1 MSRRFVLALALATA
15 SIAPIPSLAA
25 DAQSLLEAPWSAIER
40 KARGQ
45 TVYWSA
51 WGGDPAINRYIGWVA
66 ERLDERYG
74 LDVVHVKVDDIAT
87 TISRI
92 VAERAAGNDDAGNV
106 DLLWINGEN
115 FAAMKERDLLFGPFA
130 RRLPNFSL
138 TAPDDN
144 PEVLTDFTLPTEGYE
159 SPWGKAQLTFY
170 YDAERLETPPRNMS
184 ELLSW
189 AREHP
194 GRFTYPL
201 VPDFLGTTF
210 LKQVLLSQVEA
221 PSVLAEPASRHDVD
235 AVMAPLWDYLDAL
248 HPHLWRQGRH
258 FPSGGPELKRLMGD
272 GELSLAFTFNPA
284 EPAAAVTDHQLPPS
298 TRSYV
303 LEGGTLGNVHFVA
316 IPFNARHKA
325 GAMVLANFLL
335 SPEAQARKLDIDVWG
350 DPSVLDMRRLEAA
363 EREAFEGD
371 RHPASPPPDAL
382 QRVLP
387 EPHPSWVEAL
397 EAQWQVRYGDS

>member
-25 DAQSLLEAPWSAIER
+25 DAESPLDAPWPAVER
-40 KARGQ
+40 QAEGQ

-66 ERLDERYG
+66 DRMDERHD

-87 TISRI
+87 TISRV
-92 VAERAAGNDDAGNV
+92 VAEQAAGNDDQGAV
-106 DLLWINGEN
+106 DLMWINGEN
-115 FAAMKERDLLFGPFA
+115 FAAMKERGLLFGPFA

-144 PEVLTDFTLPTEGYE
+144 PEMLTDFTLPTEGYE

-201 VPDFLGTTF
+201 VPDFLGSTF
-210 LKQVLLSQVEA
+210 LKQALLARVEE
-221 PSVLAEPASRHDVD
+221 PEMLADPASRHDVET
-235 AVMAPLWDYLDAL
+235 VTAPLWEYLDAL

-258 FPSGGPELKRLMGD
+258 FPSSGPELKRLMGD

-284 EPAAAVTDHQLPPS
+284 EPAAAVTAHQLPPN

-335 SPEAQARKLDIDVWG
+335 SPEAQARKQDIDVWG
-350 DPSVLDMRRLEAA
+350 DPTVLDMRRLDTT

-371 RHPASPPPDAL
+371 RHPASPPPEAL
-382 QRVLP
+382 QHVLP

-397 EAQWQVRYGDS
+397 EAEWQVRYGDG

>member
-15 SIAPIPSLAA
+15 SIAPIPSLSA
-25 DAQSLLEAPWSAIER
+25 DAESTLDAPWPAVER
-40 KARGQ
+40 QAEGQ

-51 WGGDPAINRYIGWVA
+51 WGGDPAINRYIDWVA
-66 ERLDERYG
+66 DRMDERHD

-87 TISRI
+87 TISRV
-92 VAERAAGNDDAGNV
+92 VAEQAAGNDDQGAV
-106 DLLWINGEN
+106 DLMWINGEN
-115 FAAMKERDLLFGPFA
+115 FAAMKERGLLFGPFA

-138 TAPDDN
+138 TVPDDN
-144 PEVLTDFTLPTEGYE
+144 PEMLTDFTLPTEGYE

-189 AREHP
+189 AHEHP

-201 VPDFLGTTF
+201 VPDFLGSTF
-210 LKQVLLSQVEA
+210 LKQALLARVEE
-221 PSVLAEPASRHDVD
+221 PEVLADPASRHDVE
-235 AVMAPLWDYLDAL
+235 AVTAPLWEYLDAL

-258 FPSGGPELKRLMGD
+258 FPSSGPELKRLMGD

-284 EPAAAVTDHQLPPS
+284 EPAAAVTAHQLPPS

-335 SPEAQARKLDIDVWG
+335 SPEAQARKQDIDVWG
-350 DPSVLDMRRLEAA
+350 DPTVLDMRRLDTA
-363 EREAFEGD
+363 ERDAFEGD
-371 RHPASPPPDAL
+371 RHPASPPPEAL

-397 EAQWQVRYGDS
+397 EAEWQARYGDG